1 MPSNSMPLTHT
12 EALFF
17 FFLFPCEEFRVSH
30 PLLPL
35 SVVKV
40 FFFLSPLE
48 LASHMVEHPRGN
60 SANMKSQL
68 WQVGSEI
75 EATLRGAPARE
86 LPRVLN
92 INVKYAARFK

>member
-1 MPSNSMPLTHT
+1 MPSNSMPLTHA

-17 FFLFPCEEFRVSH
+17 FPCGEFQVLY

-35 SVVKV
+35 SVFKV
-40 FFFLSPLE
+40 LFFFFLSPLE
-48 LASHMVEHPRGN
+48 LASHMVEHPWGN

-75 EATLRGAPARE
+75 EATLKGAPARE
-86 LPRVLN
+86 LPCVLN
-92 INVKYAARFK
+92 INADGL